1 MKMHYNRFAGQ
12 SLERVAALSDGI
24 FAVAMTLLV
33 LNLTVPAALGN
44 LTEQPLWAGNVI
56 HSEAE
61 LLKALAPLLL
71 HLLTYFISFLTL
83 GMFWVGQQTQLNHF
97 IRSDRT
103 LTWLHLLFLLTISL
117 MPFSTALL
125 AEFITYRVALVIYWL
140 NLLLPGIALLGS
152 IRYAWRAQLVKEEAT
167 DAARAALERR
177 IVVAQILYAI
187 AILFSIF
194 NTYVSIAIIVL
205 LQLSSAIAGRFSPLN
220 RL

>member
-71 HLLTYFISFLTL
+71 HLLTYFMSFLTL

-194 NTYVSIAIIVL
+194 NTYASIAIIVL

>member
-1 MKMHYNRFAGQ
+1 MRMHYNRFAGQ

-33 LNLTVPAALGN
+33 LNLAVPPLEVHLPAQPIWASNSINDEAA
-44 LTEQPLWAGNVI
+44 
-56 HSEAE
+56 

-71 HLLTYFISFLTL
+71 HLLTYFMSFLTL
-83 GMFWVGQQTQLNHF
+83 GMFWVGQQTQLSHF
-97 IRSDRT
+97 TRSDRT

-140 NLLLPGIALLGS
+140 NLLLPGLALLGS
-152 IRYAWRAQLVKEEAT
+152 IRYAWRVQLVKEEAT
-167 DAARAALERR
+167 GEVRSALERR

-187 AILFSIF
+187 AVLLSIF
-194 NTYVSIAIIVL
+194 NTYISIAIIIL